1 MVYTNYDG
9 LLFLPVLN
17 GITVIGDKKL
27 EDYGLVPMTAE
38 EVTEIILEVFGYV
51 L

>member
-1 MVYTNYDG
+1 MSYEQ
-9 LLFLPVLN
+9 LKFLPVLN
-17 GITVIGDKKL
+17 GVTIIGEKRF

-38 EVTEIILEVFGYV
+38 EITEIELEVFGYV